1 MSLSRP
7 FGVFAAPLAALV
19 LAGCNAGQSFFST
32 PGATETV
39 KTASSR
45 QLVVGDEPFAVN
57 TAVNVLAQ
65 GGNAF
70 AWIVNKTLPAPLP
83 LIFFIAI
90 VLAQYICGLA
100 TLTSASRM
108 IFAFAR
114 DGAAVGFAEA
124 NLRHDYVNGTQSSP
138 VGYLEGL
145 FVEADWRRHGVG
157 RALVAAVAQWTR
169 ERGCSELASD
179 AALDNLVSQA
189 AHLAYGFEETE
200 RVVYF
205 RQRV

>member
-1 MSLSRP
+1 MSFDGTVRRAHEADLGTWCAMRARLWP
-7 FGVFAAPLAALV
+7 DADDTAQQLLA
-19 LAGCNAGQSFFST
+19 
-32 PGATETV
+32 
-39 KTASSR
+39 
-45 QLVVGDEPFAVN
+45 QLVEPD
-57 TAVNVLAQ
+57 
-65 GGNAF
+65 G
-70 AWIVNKTLPAPLP
+70 
-83 LIFFIAI
+83 I
-90 VLAQYICGLA
+90 VLV
-100 TLTSASRM
+100 
-108 IFAFAR
+108 AFAR